1 VPVKKGNT
9 ETAENTRTIQCE
21 NILNRRPADLKEEA
35 ASGQGRDENK
45 GCVSTIIE
53 RKTRWYTA
61 IKMPDWSEQYKEHTI
76 RVHGKE
82 FSCYKVRT
90 GKTPSRVYC

>member
-1 VPVKKGNT
+1 MPVKKGNT

-35 ASGQGRDENK
+35 ASGQRMVDTELTGRDENK

-53 RKTRWYTA
+53 RKIRWYTA

-76 RVHGKE
+76 RVHGK
-82 FSCYKVRT
+82 
-90 GKTPSRVYC
+90 